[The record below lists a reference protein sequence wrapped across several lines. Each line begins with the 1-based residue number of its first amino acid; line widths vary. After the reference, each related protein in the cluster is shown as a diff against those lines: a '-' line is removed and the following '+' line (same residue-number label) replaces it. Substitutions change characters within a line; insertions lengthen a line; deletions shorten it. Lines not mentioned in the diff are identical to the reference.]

1 MSAAFGAPG
10 GRRISTRGW
19 LLSAPLLLIA
29 IVPFFAN
36 MEAASRHGTTFTR
49 DWAADLLN
57 SVEPYGVLVTD
68 GDNDTFPLWYAQE
81 VEGIRKDV
89 VVACSC
95 LLETDW
101 NVRDVIRRPIY
112 PYDSLRGPA
121 IYLHHIWPK
130 PSGPPLKMTMAQADA
145 VPGYIEIQKPTV
157 FRKDSIQAVIKPGIL
172 SRGQIVVLHLI
183 QDAYPDRPIYFSS
196 RNTPDGLGLGSHL
209 VAQGVAQKL
218 VMQTVVPS
226 RDTVN
231 TPLGPIDVP
240 RSLALWT
247 TVYRAPA
254 ELVKEGQWVDRASVG
269 IPYHY
274 ILVGYYLANATAQS
288 GDRNAAAQLMHTVEL
303 MAKAAGLARSQQGG
317 AQGEDQG
324 TDR

>member
-1 MSAAFGAPG
+1 MPAAPDAPG
-10 GRRISTRGW
+10 GRGISTRGW
-19 LLSAPLLLIA
+19 LLSAPVLLIA
-29 IVPFFAN
+29 IIPFFAN
-36 MEAASRHGTTFTR
+36 MKAASRRGMTFTR

-57 SVEPYGVLVTD
+57 SVEPYGILVTD

-112 PYDSLRGPA
+112 PYDSVRGPA
-121 IYLHHIWPK
+121 IYLHHAWPR
-130 PSGPPLKMTMAQADA
+130 PSGPPLRMTIAQADA
-145 VPGYIEIQKPTV
+145 IPGYIEIQKPTE
-157 FRKDSIQAVIKPGIL
+157 FRKDSIVALLKPGIL
-172 SRGQIVVLHLI
+172 SRGQLVILHLI
-183 QDAYPDRPIYFSS
+183 QDAYPERPVYFSS
-196 RNTPDGLGLGSHL
+196 RATPDALGLGSH
-209 VAQGVAQKL
+209 VVSQGVAEKL
-218 VMQTVVPS
+218 VMHTVVPS

-231 TPLGPIDVP
+231 TPLGPMDVP

-247 TVYRAPA
+247 TVYSAPA
-254 ELVKEGQWVDRASVG
+254 ELIKEGEWVDRASVG

-274 ILVGYYLANATAQS
+274 ILVGYYLANAAAQV
-288 GDRNAAAQLMHTVEL
+288 GDRNTAAQIMQSVEQ
-303 MAKAAGLARSQQGG
+303 MAKAAGLTRSQQSG
-317 AQGEDQG
+317 AQGQDQG